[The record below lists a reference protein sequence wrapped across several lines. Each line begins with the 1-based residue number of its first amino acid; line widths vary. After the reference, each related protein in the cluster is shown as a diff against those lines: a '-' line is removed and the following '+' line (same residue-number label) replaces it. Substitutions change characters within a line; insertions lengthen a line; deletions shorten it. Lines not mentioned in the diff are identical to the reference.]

1 MMEDEQLRYQIP
13 QHIDDPAMFYFLEVD
28 EFIVMLLPIGM
39 GIFLSFLVTGIL
51 FGIVAVI
58 VLRKAKAKAGR
69 GFVRHAAFWYLP
81 SSFIYKLRTLPPS
94 YIREW
99 R

>member
-1 MMEDEQLRYQIP
+1 MEEDQSRYQIP

-28 EFIVMLLPIGM
+28 EFIAMLLPIGI
-39 GIFLSFLVTGIL
+39 GIFLTFLITGII
-51 FGIVAVI
+51 FGIFAVI

-69 GFVRHAAFWYLP
+69 GFVKHAAFWYLP
-81 SSFIYKLRTLPPS
+81 SSFIYKLQRLPPS

>member
-1 MMEDEQLRYQIP
+1 MEQDQSRYQIP
-13 QHIDDPAMFYFLEVD
+13 QHIDDPSMFYFLEID
-28 EFIVMLLPIGM
+28 EFITMLLPIGI
-39 GIFLSFLVTGIL
+39 GIFLSFLVTGML
-51 FGIVAVI
+51 FGAVSVI

-69 GFVRHAAFWYLP
+69 GFIKHAAFWYLP
-81 SSFIYKLRTLPPS
+81 SSFIYKLRRLPAS